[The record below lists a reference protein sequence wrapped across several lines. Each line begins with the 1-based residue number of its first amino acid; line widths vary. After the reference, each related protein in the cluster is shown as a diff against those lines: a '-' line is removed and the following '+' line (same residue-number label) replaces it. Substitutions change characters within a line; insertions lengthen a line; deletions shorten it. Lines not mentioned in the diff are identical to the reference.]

1 MYRYYFILGQNKNLS
16 IVEILNKSEIKRLNL
31 NSEDVILM
39 DGVLLIEAKEEID
52 AKALLNELGGTIKI
66 GKIHKTLNDL
76 NKIKV
81 EEVMPLMKV
90 EEGKINFGISIVN
103 FTNHKFVKNLAIS
116 IKKGFRSEGINSRWV
131 ESKEGELSSV
141 LVGKNK
147 LTEKGGEIYIIRDK
161 NEFLIGTTLANQDF
175 ESYSNRDFGRPKRD
189 VESGM
194 IPPKLAQIMINLA
207 GIDKNGQYLD
217 PFCGSGTFLQEA
229 ILMGYK
235 NIIGADFSKKAI
247 SDTEENLGWLENEYK
262 LENMDFKLLN
272 LDVSELSKELQPNSI
287 DGIAT
292 EPYLGP
298 TRLTCKT
305 RQEASALLK
314 ELNGLYMA
322 AFKEF
327 SKIVKSGGRVVII
340 LPVINIGKKDDF
352 VYLDILQK
360 VNNLGFN
367 IIPFVSGKFKDLIQ
381 ITFRKSLLYA
391 RTTPNQRIVREIFVF
406 EKK

>member
-39 DGVLLIEAKEEID
+39 DGVLLIEAKEEIY

-229 ILMGYK
+229 VLMGYK

-272 LDVSELSKELQPNSI
+272 LDVSELSKELKPNSI

-305 RQEASALLK
+305 RPEASALLK

-327 SKIVKSGGRVVII
+327 SKIVKSGGKVVII

-381 ITFRKSLLYA
+381 VTFRKSLLYA